1 MSIYTMRTKF
11 GAGLRI
17 ILFIIALVFVFGAFY
32 QFGGPGSQNN
42 SGIPGNDDTIAIV
55 NDVKIPRSAFNAK
68 WETAMEN
75 AKRQGVISL
84 LAFADVRTSAIVGL
98 IQENQLITIAKSD
111 EYGVKLDQ
119 NAINAQVDKLVVDS
133 LKANR
138 RMAMG
143 SKANEKLDPRDD
155 KEYSKTLADVGS
167 SVKMQ
172 EDQIRSRIPEQQ
184 VMADMAQQGIIDSI
198 KKKIDDKIINEVKDS
213 YKVYSIRQIFLPKG
227 KVSDE
232 QLLLKAQGIVQK
244 AREGTDFISLAVAN
258 SGLPDKAKG
267 SPANYSLETNYMLPP
282 EVGDAVKLL
291 NAQQKISEAIK
302 TDYGYFIVQLVSVKD
317 TTPAK
322 QDKKA
327 EDARKKMV
335 SQSLQ
340 MARISEVQKQMDTVE
355 KIEIT
360 DNELKFLYDV
370 YNATRKATSMEDA
383 TAKLKKSCED
393 FENAFNLNETV
404 ADKSPEAKQE
414 VKQNLSDFA
423 RAKYAQVLAQTGQTK
438 KAIAV
443 LSQMVMGNGAT
454 APSADMSKMLGD
466 LFVQNKEIDKA
477 VKCYQDASDM
487 ARFDINLRKSLV
499 ASYKQIG
506 RNDLA
511 AAETTLIAKKESDI
525 KIWEKKNKGAAPA
538 LPGQNPSPAPGQ
550 MP

>member
-11 GAGLRI
+11 GAGLKI
-17 ILFIIALVFVFGAFY
+17 ILYIIAFVFVFGAFY
-32 QFGGPGSQNN
+32 QFGGPGANN
-42 SGIPGNDDTIAIV
+42 NGGVPGNDDTIAIV

-84 LAFADVRTSAIVGL
+84 LTFADVRTSAIVGL
-98 IQENQLITIAKSD
+98 VQENQLIKIAKD
-111 EYGVKLDQ
+111 DYDVKLDQ
-119 NAINAQVDKLVVDS
+119 SDINKQVDKLVVDA

-143 SKANEKLDPRDD
+143 DKADEKLDPRED
-155 KEYSKTLADVGS
+155 KEYIKTLAEVGS

-172 EDQIRSRIPEQQ
+172 EDQIRSRIPEEE
-184 VMADMAQQGIIDSI
+184 VTANMAQEGIVEKIKAEINKTIDTEI
-198 KKKIDDKIINEVKDS
+198 KNS

-244 AREGTDFISLAVAN
+244 ARGGTDFISLAVAN

-267 SPANYSLETNYMLPP
+267 SPTNYSLETNYMLPP
-282 EVGDAVKLL
+282 EVGDAVKRL

-302 TDYGYFIVQLVSVKD
+302 TDYGYFVVQLVSVKD

-322 QDKKA
+322 LDKKA
-327 EDARKKMV
+327 IEARKNMV

-340 MARISEVQKQMDTVE
+340 MARIGEVQKKMDAVK

-370 YNATRKATSMEDA
+370 YDATRKATSMEDA
-383 TAKLKKSCED
+383 TKKLKTACED
-393 FENAFNLNETV
+393 FETAFNLNETV
-404 ADKSPEAKQE
+404 ADKSPKAKQE

-438 KAIAV
+438 KAIAI

-454 APSADMSKMLGD
+454 TPSADMSKMLGD

-538 LPGQNPSPAPGQ
+538 LPGQNPSPVPGQ